1 VLLRARAHR
10 LLLAAALL
18 TVLLTSTVLATLT
31 AYSGAVGDAALRHA
45 LADSRTG
52 ADAALIV
59 KADVPAEQR
68 PTADA
73 TVREGAARTFDG
85 LPRTVR
91 TLVRSGPYALPGSL
105 RPPTER
111 SGDPDLTFFA
121 ALDPT
126 QVRIDEGRMP
136 AQAGGDADGAVE
148 VAVPVAAAE
157 RIGVGTGDRLTLTDR
172 LDGPAVRVV
181 VSGLYRP
188 VDAGSPYWR
197 LDDLAGRGLQEGGF
211 TTYGP
216 LLAPSGALSGGRVS
230 AGSSGWL
237 VTADYSSLTS
247 GRTQDLGDAARDGMA
262 WLREQKVLSGTTA
275 ATTELPAI
283 LERLDRS
290 LEVSRSTLLVIAL
303 QLVLLA
309 GGALLLVA
317 RLLSAE
323 RAGELRLLRARGASR
338 ARLAAGS

>member
-1 VLLRARAHR
+1 M
-10 LLLAAALL
+10 
-18 TVLLTSTVLATLT
+18 
-31 AYSGAVGDAALRHA
+31 
-45 LADSRTG
+45 
-52 ADAALIV
+52 

-68 PTADA
+68 SAAGA
-73 TVREGAARTFDG
+73 TVREGAAKTFEG

-121 ALDPT
+121 ALDPA

-136 AQAGGDADGAVE
+136 ANGGEGAGGEADGAVE

-157 RIGVGTGDRLTLTDR
+157 RIGVYGTGDRLALTDR
-172 LDGPAVRVV
+172 LDGPAVDIV

-197 LDDLAGRGLQEGGF
+197 LDDLAGRGLQQGGF

-216 LLAPSGALSGGRVS
+216 LLAPPGALSGGRVS

-237 VTADYSSLTS
+237 VTADYSSLTTGRERRPS
-247 GRTQDLGDAARDGMA
+247 GRRPGAAWRGCA
-262 WLREQKVLSGTTA
+262 SSRCSVAPPRRPPSC
-275 ATTELPAI
+275 
-283 LERLDRS
+283 RRS
-290 LEVSRSTLLVIAL
+290 WSVSTVRWRSPVPP
-303 QLVLLA
+303 
-309 GGALLLVA
+309 
-317 RLLSAE
+317 SW
-323 RAGELRLLRARGASR
+323 
-338 ARLAAGS
+338 

>member
-1 VLLRARAHR
+1 
-10 LLLAAALL
+10 
-18 TVLLTSTVLATLT
+18 
-31 AYSGAVGDAALRHA
+31 
-45 LADSRTG
+45 
-52 ADAALIV
+52 
-59 KADVPAEQR
+59 
-68 PTADA
+68 
-73 TVREGAARTFDG
+73 
-85 LPRTVR
+85 
-91 TLVRSGPYALPGSL
+91 SGPYALPGSP

-126 QVRIDEGRMP
+126 QVRVEQGRMP
-136 AQAGGDADGAVE
+136 VAGADGGTVE

-157 RIGVGTGDRLTLTDR
+157 RVGVGTGDRLTLTDR

-188 VDAGSPYWR
+188 VDTGSPYWR
-197 LDDLAGRGLQEGGF
+197 LDDLDGRGVKQGGF

-216 LLAPSGALSGGRVS
+216 LLAPPGVLSGGRVS
-230 AGSSGWL
+230 AGASGWL
-237 VTADYSSLTS
+237 VTADYASLTA
-247 GRTQDLGDAARDGMA
+247 GRAEALGDAAQSGME

-275 ATTELPAI
+275 ATTDLPAI

-309 GGALLLVA
+309 GGTLLLVA
-317 RLLSAE
+317 RLLSVE

-338 ARLAAGS
+338 ARLAAGA